1 MDAARWT
8 QIQTLFDAALDRPPE
23 KRETFLKEAC
33 GDDPDLLD
41 EVRSLLAA
49 DANAHPLLDSLALDA
64 IALPDD
70 LLPTGILPADGER
83 VGPYRI
89 VEPLGQGGMGA
100 VFLAERADGGFDQQV
115 ALKLI
120 RGGMASERIVRRF
133 ESERQILAR
142 LQHPNIARLL
152 DGGLSGDGQPYFA
165 MEYVDGVPLDRYC
178 DRPDRPV
185 EERIRLV
192 RDACTAVQYAHRRLI
207 VHRDLKPSN
216 LLVTTGSEPDPDAA
230 QVKLLDFGIAKM
242 LSGEEPGGDPGN
254 EALTRTGR
262 AVMTPAYA
270 APEQVQHEP
279 VTTAADVYALGVV
292 LYELLAGRR
301 PFDLT
306 DRSPAEIERIVSTE
320 TPDPPSAVAPPDR
333 RRVLR
338 GDLDTICLKALRK
351 EPERRYAS
359 AGQLA
364 EDLQR
369 FLGGRPVTAR
379 PDTAGYRIGKFLGRH
394 RASVAATAAVVCLIV
409 GLVGFYTAQLA
420 EERDRA
426 RLEAATATQVSDFL
440 QDLFAVAD
448 PGRSGGA
455 DLSARTVLDQGAARI
470 EHDLAGQPR
479 VQARMMQV
487 MGEVYQSLGAFDAA
501 APLLERS
508 LSLRRTGRDAA
519 PGDVAA
525 GLHSLAV
532 FRQET
537 GDYAAADSLYRAAL
551 ALQRDAPDPNAP
563 AVAATLHDWGTLLH
577 RQGNYDR
584 ADSLFQQALALRT
597 DHFGAE
603 DPRTAST
610 LNEIASLR
618 FEQDDMD
625 AAETLYRQTLNV
637 RRAHH
642 DGDHP
647 DVAASLNNLAMVL
660 RHRGAFDEAEAL
672 YTEALAMRERL
683 YDGPHPDV
691 AHTLNHLARLHYNRG
706 DHEVAEPIARRAL
719 AMRIDLFGEEHVEV
733 TASMGSLAGILGGQ
747 GRHDEQAAYYRRAL
761 EIVRATLGD
770 THPYAAAFTYSLGSA
785 LHAGGDRPAAETR
798 YRESLALHR
807 ELFPDRHVNT
817 AYPLIRLGALLV
829 ETGRAAEAEPLLRE
843 AVALRTNALGADHW
857 RVAVARSTLGLCL
870 TALGRAADAEPLL
883 AESYAI
889 LRETHG
895 PDDER
900 VREAQERLADAQA
913 ARP

>member
-1 MDAARWT
+1 M

-23 KRETFLKEAC
+23 KREAFLKEAC
-33 GDDPDLLD
+33 GDDPGLLD

-49 DANAHPLLDSLALDA
+49 DASAHPLLDSLALDA

-83 VGPYRI
+83 IGPYRI
-89 VEPLGQGGMGA
+89 VEPLGHGGMGA

-120 RGGMASERIVRRF
+120 RGGMASKRIVRRF

-152 DGGLSGDGQPYFA
+152 DGGLSADGQPYFA
-165 MEYVDGVPLDRYC
+165 MEYVDGVPLDRHC
-178 DRPDRPV
+178 NRRDGSV

-216 LLVTTGSEPDPDAA
+216 LLVTEDSGSDP

-242 LSGEEPGGDPGN
+242 LSGEDPTRGPDN

-270 APEQVQHEP
+270 APEQVQREP
-279 VTTAADVYALGVV
+279 VTTATDVYALGVV

-364 EDLQR
+364 DDLQR
-369 FLGGRPVTAR
+369 FLDGRPVTAR
-379 PDTAGYRIGKFLGRH
+379 PDTAGYRIGTFLRRH

-420 EERDRA
+420 QERDRA
-426 RLEAATATQVSDFL
+426 RLEAATAMQVSDFL

-448 PGRSGGA
+448 PGRSGGE

-470 EHDLAGQPR
+470 ERDLAGQPR

-508 LSLRRTGRDAA
+508 LALRRTGSDAA

-551 ALQRDAPDPNAP
+551 ALQGDAPDPDAP

-584 ADSLFQQALALRT
+584 ADSLFQQVLALRT
-597 DHFGAE
+597 DRFGAE

-610 LNEIASLR
+610 LNEQATLR
-618 FEQDDMD
+618 FDRGDR
-625 AAETLYRQTLNV
+625 AGAETLYRRVLRLRQQ
-637 RRAHH
+637 AF

-647 DVAASLNNLAMVL
+647 DVAMSLNNLAMVL
-660 RHRGAFDEAEAL
+660 RHRGRFDEARTHYE
-672 YTEALAMRERL
+672 EALAMRRRL

-691 AHTLNHLARLHYNRG
+691 AHTLNHLARLYANQG
-706 DHEVAEPIARRAL
+706 NPAAAEPYAREAL
-719 AMRIDLFGEEHVEV
+719 DMRTSLFGEEHVEV
-733 TASMGSLAGILGGQ
+733 TASMGNLAGILGGQ
-747 GRHDEQAAYYRRAL
+747 GRHDEQAVYYRRAL

-770 THPYAAAFTYSLGSA
+770 THPYAAALAYSLGSA
-785 LHAGGDRPAAETR
+785 LHAGGDRSAAETR

-807 ELFPDRHVNT
+807 ELFPDGHVNT
-817 AYPLIRLGALLV
+817 AYPLIRLGTLLV
-829 ETGRAAEAEPLLRE
+829 ETGRAPEAEPLLRE
-843 AVALRTNALGADHW
+843 AIALRTDALGADHW

-883 AESYAI
+883 AESYEI

-895 PDDER
+895 PDDAR
-900 VREAQERLADAQA
+900 VREARKRLTE
-913 ARP
+913 ARASLP

>member
-89 VEPLGQGGMGA
+89 VEPLGHGGMGA

-152 DGGLSGDGQPYFA
+152 DGGLSADGQPYFA

-178 DRPDRPV
+178 DRHDGPV

-192 RDACTAVQYAHRRLI
+192 RDTCTAVQYAHRRLI

-242 LSGEEPGGDPGN
+242 LSDDDPGAGDG
-254 EALTRTGR
+254 ALTRTGR

-279 VTTAADVYALGVV
+279 VTTATDVYALGVV

-369 FLGGRPVTAR
+369 FLDGRPVTAR

-394 RASVAATAAVVCLIV
+394 RASVAATAAAVCLIV

-420 EERDRA
+420 QERDRA

-448 PGRSGGA
+448 PGRSGGE

-470 EHDLAGQPR
+470 ERDLAGQPR

-508 LSLRRTGRDAA
+508 LSLRRTGSDAA

-551 ALQRDAPDPNAP
+551 ALQRDAPDPDAP

-577 RQGNYDR
+577 REGNYDR
-584 ADSLFQQALALRT
+584 ADSLFQQALTLRT

-610 LNEIASLR
+610 LNEQATLR
-618 FEQDDMD
+618 FDQGDR
-625 AAETLYRQTLNV
+625 AGAETLYRRVLRLRQQ
-637 RRAHH
+637 AF

-647 DVAASLNNLAMVL
+647 DVAMSLNNLAMVL
-660 RHRGAFDEAEAL
+660 RHQGRFDEARTHYE
-672 YTEALAMRERL
+672 EALAMRRRL

-691 AHTLNHLARLHYNRG
+691 AHTLNHIARLYADQG
-706 DHEVAEPIARRAL
+706 DPAAAEPYAREAL
-719 AMRIDLFGEEHVEV
+719 DMRISLFGEQHVEV
-733 TASMGSLAGILGGQ
+733 TASMGNLAGILGGQ

-770 THPYAAAFTYSLGSA
+770 THPYAAALTYSLGAA
-785 LHAGGDRPAAETR
+785 LHADGDRSAAETR

-807 ELFPDRHVNT
+807 ELFPDGHVNT
-817 AYPLIRLGALLV
+817 AYPLIRLGTLLV

-843 AVALRTNALGADHW
+843 AVALRTDGLGADHW

-870 TALGRAADAEPLL
+870 TALDRAADAEPLL
-883 AESYAI
+883 AESYEI
-889 LRETHG
+889 LLETHG
-895 PDDER
+895 PDDDR
-900 VREAQERLADAQA
+900 VREARTRLADARA
-913 ARP
+913 ALP

>member
-89 VEPLGQGGMGA
+89 VEPLGHGGMGA
-100 VFLAERADGGFDQQV
+100 VFLAERADGGFNQQV

-120 RGGMASERIVRRF
+120 RGGMASKRIVRRF

-152 DGGLSGDGQPYFA
+152 DGGLSADGQPYFA

-178 DRPDRPV
+178 DRHDGPV

-192 RDACTAVQYAHRRLI
+192 RDTCTAVQYAHRRLI

-216 LLVTTGSEPDPDAA
+216 LLVTTDSEPDPGAA

-242 LSGEEPGGDPGN
+242 LSDDDPGAGDG
-254 EALTRTGR
+254 ALTRTGR

-279 VTTAADVYALGVV
+279 VTTATDVYALGVV

-369 FLGGRPVTAR
+369 FLDGRPVTAR

-394 RASVAATAAVVCLIV
+394 RASVAVAAVVVCLIV

-448 PGRSGGA
+448 PGRSGGE

-470 EHDLAGQPR
+470 ERDLAGQPR

-508 LSLRRTGRDAA
+508 LSLRRTGSDAA

-537 GDYAAADSLYRAAL
+537 GDYVAADSLYRAAL
-551 ALQRDAPDPNAP
+551 ALQRDAPDPDAP

-577 RQGNYDR
+577 REGNYDR
-584 ADSLFQQALALRT
+584 ADSLFQQALTLRT

-610 LNEIASLR
+610 LNEQATLR
-618 FEQDDMD
+618 FDQGDR
-625 AAETLYRQTLNV
+625 AGAEPLYRRVLRLRQQ
-637 RRAHH
+637 AF

-647 DVAASLNNLAMVL
+647 DVAMSLNNLAMVL
-660 RHRGAFDEAEAL
+660 RHQGRFDEARTHYE
-672 YTEALAMRERL
+672 EALAMRRRL

-691 AHTLNHLARLHYNRG
+691 AHTLNHIARLYADQG
-706 DHEVAEPIARRAL
+706 DPAAAEPYAREAL
-719 AMRIDLFGEEHVEV
+719 DMRISLFGEQHVEV
-733 TASMGSLAGILGGQ
+733 TASMGNLAGILGGQ

-770 THPYAAAFTYSLGSA
+770 THPYAAALTYSLGAA
-785 LHAGGDRPAAETR
+785 LHADGDGSAAETR
-798 YRESLALHR
+798 YRESLTLHR
-807 ELFPDRHVNT
+807 ELFPDGHVNT
-817 AYPLIRLGALLV
+817 AYPLIRLGTLLV

-843 AVALRTNALGADHW
+843 AVALRTDGLGADHW

-870 TALGRAADAEPLL
+870 TALDRAADAEPLL
-883 AESYAI
+883 AESYEI
-889 LRETHG
+889 LLETHG
-895 PDDER
+895 PDDDR
-900 VREAQERLADAQA
+900 VREARTRLADARA
-913 ARP
+913 ALP

>member
-89 VEPLGQGGMGA
+89 VEPLGHGGMGA
-100 VFLAERADGGFDQQV
+100 VFLAERADGGFNQQV

-152 DGGLSGDGQPYFA
+152 DGGLSADGQPYFA

-178 DRPDRPV
+178 DRHDGPV

-192 RDACTAVQYAHRRLI
+192 RDTCTAVQYAHRRLI

-242 LSGEEPGGDPGN
+242 LSDDDPGAGDG
-254 EALTRTGR
+254 ALTRTGR

-279 VTTAADVYALGVV
+279 VTTATDVYALGVV

-369 FLGGRPVTAR
+369 FLDGRPVTAR

-394 RASVAATAAVVCLIV
+394 RASVAVAAVVVCLIV

-448 PGRSGGA
+448 PGRSGGE

-470 EHDLAGQPR
+470 ERDLAGQPR

-508 LSLRRTGRDAA
+508 LSLRRTGSDAA

-537 GDYAAADSLYRAAL
+537 GDYVAADSLYRAAL
-551 ALQRDAPDPNAP
+551 ALQRDAPDPDAP

-577 RQGNYDR
+577 REGNYDR
-584 ADSLFQQALALRT
+584 ADSLFQQALTLRT

-610 LNEIASLR
+610 LNEQATLR
-618 FEQDDMD
+618 FDQGDR
-625 AAETLYRQTLNV
+625 AGAEPLYRRVLRLRQQ
-637 RRAHH
+637 AF

-647 DVAASLNNLAMVL
+647 DVAMSLNNLAMVL
-660 RHRGAFDEAEAL
+660 RHQGRFDEARTHYE
-672 YTEALAMRERL
+672 EALAMRRRL

-691 AHTLNHLARLHYNRG
+691 AHTLNHIARLYADQG
-706 DHEVAEPIARRAL
+706 DPAAAEPYAREAL
-719 AMRIDLFGEEHVEV
+719 DMRISLFGEQHVEV
-733 TASMGSLAGILGGQ
+733 TASMGNLAGILGGQ

-770 THPYAAAFTYSLGSA
+770 THPYAAALTYSLGAA
-785 LHAGGDRPAAETR
+785 LHADGDGSAAETR
-798 YRESLALHR
+798 YRESLTLHR
-807 ELFPDRHVNT
+807 ELFPDGHVNT
-817 AYPLIRLGALLV
+817 AYPLIRLGTLLV

-843 AVALRTNALGADHW
+843 AVALRTDGLGADHW

-870 TALGRAADAEPLL
+870 TALDRAADAEPLL
-883 AESYAI
+883 AESYEI
-889 LRETHG
+889 LLETHG
-895 PDDER
+895 PDDDR
-900 VREAQERLADAQA
+900 VREARTRLADARA
-913 ARP
+913 ALP

>member
-89 VEPLGQGGMGA
+89 VEPLGHGGMGA
-100 VFLAERADGGFDQQV
+100 VFLAERADGGFNQQV

-152 DGGLSGDGQPYFA
+152 DGGLSADGQPYFA

-178 DRPDRPV
+178 DRHDGPV

-192 RDACTAVQYAHRRLI
+192 RDTCTAVQYAHRRLI

-216 LLVTTGSEPDPDAA
+216 LLVTTDSEPDPGAA

-242 LSGEEPGGDPGN
+242 LSDDDPGAGDG
-254 EALTRTGR
+254 ALTRTGR

-279 VTTAADVYALGVV
+279 VTTATDVYALGVV

-369 FLGGRPVTAR
+369 FLDGRPVTAR

-394 RASVAATAAVVCLIV
+394 RASVAVAAVVVCLIV

-448 PGRSGGA
+448 PGRSGGE

-470 EHDLAGQPR
+470 ERDLAGQPR

-508 LSLRRTGRDAA
+508 LSLRRTGSDAA

-537 GDYAAADSLYRAAL
+537 GDYVAADSLYRAAL
-551 ALQRDAPDPNAP
+551 ALQRDAPDPDAP

-577 RQGNYDR
+577 REGNYDR
-584 ADSLFQQALALRT
+584 ADSLFQQALTLRT

-610 LNEIASLR
+610 LNEQATLR
-618 FEQDDMD
+618 FDQGDR
-625 AAETLYRQTLNV
+625 AGAEPLYRRVLRLRQQ
-637 RRAHH
+637 AF

-647 DVAASLNNLAMVL
+647 DVAMSLNNLAMVL
-660 RHRGAFDEAEAL
+660 RHQGRFDEARTHYE
-672 YTEALAMRERL
+672 EALAMRRRL

-691 AHTLNHLARLHYNRG
+691 AHTLNHIARLYADQG
-706 DHEVAEPIARRAL
+706 DPAAAEPYAREAL
-719 AMRIDLFGEEHVEV
+719 DMRISLFGEQHVEV
-733 TASMGSLAGILGGQ
+733 TASMGNLAGILGGQ

-770 THPYAAAFTYSLGSA
+770 THPYAAALTYSLGAA
-785 LHAGGDRPAAETR
+785 LHADGDGSAAETR
-798 YRESLALHR
+798 YRESLTLHR
-807 ELFPDRHVNT
+807 ELFPDGHVNT
-817 AYPLIRLGALLV
+817 AYPLIRLGTLLV

-843 AVALRTNALGADHW
+843 AVALRTDGLGADHW

-870 TALGRAADAEPLL
+870 TALDRAADAEPLL
-883 AESYAI
+883 AESYEI
-889 LRETHG
+889 LLETHG
-895 PDDER
+895 PDDDR
-900 VREAQERLADAQA
+900 VREARTRLADARA
-913 ARP
+913 ALP